1 MSTKNKCLLFT
12 RVSTELQSLE
22 SQIDKLKEE
31 AKRFGYTESSITI
44 IKGKESAVKLDI
56 EERETIQELIEYVE
70 TGKYD
75 MVFIWEVSRLAR
87 RPKVLYEVREFL
99 IKHNVNLHC
108 MNPCFTML
116 KSDGSIDPTASIVFS
131 LFGTMAEE
139 EARLSKERMIR
150 GRRAK
155 RDGGRYIGGHILFG
169 YTYDENDNIYI
180 DEDEAMTVKEIF
192 TRYSRRESIRS
203 IARDLFDRGK
213 LRYDSY
219 DTSLVVMRQMIKRSE
234 YAGIKNGS
242 YPYPAI
248 IDEELYNKVREIADG
263 KNKYKIRVKGC
274 YWCQGILFD
283 TETNRLLSPAK
294 CTNTYR
300 IWNEQTNKGYQINLN
315 IMDSIAWMI
324 AKESYNRKP
333 IMSIDEELS
342 FAKTKLLNLH
352 EKIINNRDKIKEIQ
366 KMNDRIN
373 DRIIK
378 GKINETKGDNMINEN
393 IAEIKNISFR
403 IRSWESECVM
413 YEKIIRERLRK
424 KQTVLNIEEFN
435 DWEKKDLVQQHIRR
449 IDIEK
454 VSATNRKLTIYC
466 YDGVIVNF
474 LIAKRGD
481 YFDIYRDGKELEE
494 FDFKIRFRR
503 KGSKYTAGWKKRV

>member
-1 MSTKNKCLLFT
+1 MKRKKCCVFA
-12 RVSTELQSLE
+12 RVSTESQTLE

-31 AKRFGYTESSITI
+31 AHHFGYQDSDIDVIS
-44 IKGKESAVKLDI
+44 GKESAVKLDI
-56 EERETIQELIEYVE
+56 EERETIQELIEHVQL
-70 TGKYD
+70 GCYD
-75 MVFIWEVSRLAR
+75 MVFIWEISRLAR
-87 RPKVLYEVREFL
+87 RPKVLYEVREIL
-99 IKHNVNLHC
+99 IKNNVNLC
-108 MNPCFTML
+108 CLTPRFVML
-116 KSDGSIDPTASIVFS
+116 KDDGSIDPTASIVFA

-139 EARLSKERMIR
+139 EARLSKERMMR
-150 GRRAK
+150 GRKAK
-155 RDGGRYIGGHILFG
+155 RDSGRYIGGHVLFG

-213 LRYDSY
+213 MRYDSY

-234 YAGIKNGS
+234 YAGITNNS

-248 IDEELYNKVREIADG
+248 ISEELYNTVREIADE
-263 KNKYKIRVKGC
+263 KNNYKERVQGC
-274 YWCQGILFD
+274 YWCQSILFD
-283 TETNRLLSPAK
+283 VETNRLLSPAK

-300 IWNEQTNKGYQINLN
+300 IWNEQMNAGYQINLN

-324 AKESYNRKP
+324 AKECYMRKP
-333 IMSIDEELS
+333 VMSIDEELS
-342 FAKTKLLNLH
+342 MAKTKLLNLH
-352 EKIINNRDKIKEIQ
+352 EKIINNRDKIKEIH
-366 KMNDRIN
+366 KINDRIN

-393 IAEIKNISFR
+393 IVEIKNISFR

-424 KQTVLNIEEFN
+424 KQTVLNIENYN
-435 DWEKKDLVQQHIRR
+435 DWEKKDLVQQHIRH